1 MSRDEKHIV
10 IKTKYVKYGCIT
22 MAIILLIAAIG
33 TGIWLHQQLNASGR
47 VWHSRMQALRDQ
59 SIMKT
64 SWPGIELLTTEET
77 KYEGFE
83 PKQPNITNFY
93 KLTIPPEDAR
103 RLILETAAK
112 DGWTENPT
120 IGSPQ
125 STGASKRIDSLSVTL
140 IISETNTYSKYP
152 GASLYTSIFHQ

>member
-1 MSRDEKHIV
+1 
-10 IKTKYVKYGCIT
+10 
-22 MAIILLIAAIG
+22 
-33 TGIWLHQQLNASGR
+33 
-47 VWHSRMQALRDQ
+47 
-59 SIMKT
+59 MKT
-64 SWPGIELLTTEET
+64 SWPRIELLATEET

-112 DGWTENPT
+112 DGWTEDPT

-125 STGASKRIDSLSVTL
+125 SIGASKRIDSLSVTL
-140 IISETNTYSKYP
+140 IIVLDLFPVAAIYLTHKQRLLVKET
-152 GASLYTSIFHQ
+152 